1 MGQTSIG
8 NFFFFFLDKY
18 SIWIICHLC
27 HLSVSS
33 CSMLIFLVR
42 QKYLSAQLFLPF
54 YNFMV
59 NNHKNLWNQKY
70 KGTTKK
76 REKREKNNSNR
87 IIHVQAV
94 INLLVPL
101 DKLHIIEMHRKCIIQ
116 LHTRQTNLISKSIT
130 TSFSWAGG
138 RLSTTSVVTK
148 RQVFTSEN
156 PTVPIISLKQ
166 SNHKT

>member
-1 MGQTSIG
+1 MYSEHFVTCSYLLSLMAEKLIDSLMKKEFMYFWDKLPLGI
-8 NFFFFFLDKY
+8 FFFFLDKS
-18 SIWIICHLC
+18 SIGIICHLC

-59 NNHKNLWNQKY
+59 NDHKNLWNQKY

-101 DKLHIIEMHRKCIIQ
+101 DKQHIIEMH
-116 LHTRQTNLISKSIT
+116 N
-130 TSFSWAGG
+130 
-138 RLSTTSVVTK
+138 STA
-148 RQVFTSEN
+148 
-156 PTVPIISLKQ
+156 
-166 SNHKT
+166 HKTD